1 MLAHNQVKYQE
12 SELLTFIKN
21 NPVPDYIIKW
31 TRLFVMV
38 SNKSMVC
45 CQNDVNV
52 VNSRNHIF
60 SSLTVVSYDLKSFM

>member
-1 MLAHNQVKYQE
+1 MSAHNEIKSRE

-21 NPVPDYIIKW
+21 NPIPDYIIKW

-38 SNKSMVC
+38 SNKSMVG

-52 VNSRNHIF
+52 VNSRNEFF
-60 SSLTVVSYDLKSFM
+60 SSLAVVFNGLKSSV